1 MQTRFVIVKIYANNI
16 CDCKISVNLNCDCK
30 IYANKICDCKI
41 FINLNRV
48 QALTE
53 KISCSCI
60 VAIDGGDSVD
70 LENTFWLKKT
80 IFYQIYLFDQNWG
93 SK

>member
-1 MQTRFVIVKIYANNI
+1 MQTRFAIVKIYAN
-16 CDCKISVNLNCDCK
+16 KTCDCK

-41 FINLNRV
+41 SVNLNRV

-53 KISCSCI
+53 KIPCSCI

-70 LENTFWLKKT
+70 LENTFWLKKH
-80 IFYQIYLFDQNWG
+80 FLSNRPF
-93 SK
+93 